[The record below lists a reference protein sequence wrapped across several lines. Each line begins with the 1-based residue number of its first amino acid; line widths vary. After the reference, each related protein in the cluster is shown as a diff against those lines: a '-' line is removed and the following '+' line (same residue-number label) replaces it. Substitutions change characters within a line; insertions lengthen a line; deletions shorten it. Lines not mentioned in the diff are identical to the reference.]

1 MMMNKVD
8 VAPVNTNIG
17 ADGLSRGTDP
27 GGRTPTSTMVMLPYR
42 AADGAHTSGLFEMVP
57 TAAASPKAGAG
68 AGTGSTEGMDEG
80 MEGVRRAFS
89 ERDTRGDIESG
100 ESGELSGAQA

>member
-57 TAAASPKAGAG
+57 KAGAG